1 MYINKEIYTY
11 PEPESPKPEPRIPNW
26 CSRALANN
34 CSGYF
39 FTSAK
44 TRRRYDNIQEAEQKK
59 GHSRCCT
66 PNPEGPMPD

>member
-11 PEPESPKPEPRIPNW
+11 PDPDGPNPEARTPNPDW
-26 CSRALANN
+26 SSRALANN

-44 TRRRYDNIQEAEQKK
+44 TRRRYDNI
-59 GHSRCCT
+59 
-66 PNPEGPMPD
+66 